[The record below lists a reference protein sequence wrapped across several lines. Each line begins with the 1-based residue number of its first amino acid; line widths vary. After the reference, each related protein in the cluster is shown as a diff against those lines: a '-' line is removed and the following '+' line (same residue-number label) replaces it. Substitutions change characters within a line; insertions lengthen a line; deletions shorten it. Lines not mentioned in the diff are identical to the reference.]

1 MTRLLSFEWIIA
13 IRFLREGLVQTLLIV
28 TGASVGVGVIVFMSI
43 LMTGLQGNF
52 LKRVLNTQAHIV
64 LIRPD
69 EVARPQRV
77 SDGALELAIVEKPIQ
92 RLMSLDQWQK
102 TRDQMVATPGV
113 TVVAPAVSGAAFLI
127 RGDVTKAVTLTGVE
141 PENYFKIVRIP
152 DDIVT
157 GKAALTTQGI
167 LIGVDLASDL
177 GVLLGDKI
185 NVAGSTGHA
194 LVLTVGGIFDL
205 GNKNANQKNVF
216 VALRTA
222 QSLIGL
228 IGGATSINL
237 TVSDIYAA
245 ETIAQSIAAS
255 TGTQADSWIKTNQ
268 QFFVAINAQ
277 NVSTTVIELFVSL
290 SVAFGIAS
298 VLIVSVVQRSRE
310 VGILRAMGASKGQI
324 LRVFL
329 IQGGVVGLAGSIGG
343 TALGLGFLTLWH
355 AFARNAD
362 GSEIFPIVMDV
373 RLMAAT
379 GLLATVVGIAAAAMP
394 ASRAA
399 GLDPVEAIRG

>member
-13 IRFLREGLVQTLLIV
+13 IRFLREGFVQTLLIV
-28 TGASVGVGVIVFMSI
+28 IGASVGVGVIVFMSI
-43 LMTGLQGNF
+43 LMSGLQGNF
-52 LKRVLNTQAHIV
+52 LQRVLNTQAHIV
-64 LIRPD
+64 LTRPD
-69 EVARPQRV
+69 AAARPQRAGG
-77 SDGALELAIVEKPIQ
+77 GALELAVVQKPTQ
-92 RLMSLDQWQK
+92 RLLSIDQWRK
-102 TRDQMVATPGV
+102 TRDQMAARTGV
-113 TVVAPAVSGAAFLI
+113 VVVAPAVSGPAFII

-141 PENYFKIVRIP
+141 TENYFMIVKIP
-152 DDIVT
+152 DDIVAGT
-157 GKAALTTQGI
+157 ADLTTQDI
-167 LIGVDLASDL
+167 LIGTDLASDL

-185 NVAGSTGHA
+185 NVSGSVGHA
-194 LVLTVGGIFDL
+194 LVLTVAGIFDL
-205 GNKNANQKNVF
+205 GNKGANQRSVF

-245 ETIAQSIAAS
+245 ETMAQSIAAS
-255 TGTQADSWIKTNQ
+255 TGQDANSWIVTNQ

-277 NVSTTVIELFVSL
+277 NISTRVIEGFVSL

-329 IQGGVVGLAGSIGG
+329 IQGGIVGLAGSVGG
-343 TALGLGFLTLWH
+343 TALGLGFLTMWH

-362 GSEIFPIVMDV
+362 GTEIFPIVLDMW
-373 RLMAAT
+373 LMAETA
-379 GLLATVVGIAAAAMP
+379 LLATVVGIAAAAMP

>member
-1 MTRLLSFEWIIA
+1 MAAT
-13 IRFLREGLVQTLLIV
+13 
-28 TGASVGVGVIVFMSI
+28 TGVV
-43 LMTGLQGNF
+43 
-52 LKRVLNTQAHIV
+52 
-64 LIRPD
+64 
-69 EVARPQRV
+69 
-77 SDGALELAIVEKPIQ
+77 
-92 RLMSLDQWQK
+92 
-102 TRDQMVATPGV
+102 
-113 TVVAPAVSGAAFLI
+113 VVAPAVSGPAFII

-141 PENYFKIVRIP
+141 PENYFMIVKIP
-152 DDIVT
+152 DDIVAGT
-157 GKAALTTQGI
+157 ADLTTQDI
-167 LIGVDLASDL
+167 LIGTDLASDL

-185 NVAGSTGHA
+185 NVSGSVGHA
-194 LVLTVGGIFDL
+194 LVLTVAGIFDL
-205 GNKNANQKNVF
+205 GNKGANQRSVF

-245 ETIAQSIAAS
+245 ETMAQSIAAS
-255 TGTQADSWIKTNQ
+255 TGQDANSWIVTNKE
-268 QFFVAINAQ
+268 FFVAINAQ
-277 NVSTTVIELFVSL
+277 NISTRVIEAFVSL

-329 IQGGVVGLAGSIGG
+329 IQGGIVGLAGSVGG
-343 TALGLGFLTLWH
+343 TALGLGFLTMWH

-362 GSEIFPIVMDV
+362 GTEIFPIVLDMW
-373 RLMAAT
+373 LMAETA
-379 GLLATVVGIAAAAMP
+379 LLATVVGIAAAAMP